1 MEYTIKEIRANTGM
15 TQKAFSELLQIP
27 DKTIKNWEQGQR
39 KCPDYVLKL
48 IVYYLNNEGLL

>member
-1 MEYTIKEIRANTGM
+1 MYHTIKEIRAKTGM

-39 KCPDYVLKL
+39 KCPEYVLKL